1 MQESGLTEIIPFLCT
16 SAIWGQY
23 LVLFTSWVPQCSVW
37 GVAAIWWP
45 LCLRYFSLSWVPLGL
60 RNSHL
65 ETGNPDDCDILA
77 DWHGRKYSI
86 SQVGS
91 LFWEDPTCRRA
102 TKPVHPSYWARALPT
117 TEARASRTH
126 APQQEKPPQW
136 EACAPQ
142 CRVAPTG
149 HNQRKPMGSNKNPAQ
164 P

>member
-23 LVLFTSWVPQCSVW
+23 LVLFTSWVPQCSAW

-77 DWHGRKYSI
+77 DWHGRKYAI

-91 LFWEDPTCRRA
+91 LVWEDPTCRRA
-102 TKPVHPSYWARALPT
+102 TQPVHPSYWARARQLLKP
-117 TEARASRTH
+117 EHLEPMLHNKRSHRN
-126 APQQEKPPQW
+126 EKPAHTVQSSPHWPQP
-136 EACAPQ
+136 ENAHGQ
-142 CRVAPTG
+142 
-149 HNQRKPMGSNKNPAQ
+149 
-164 P
+164 